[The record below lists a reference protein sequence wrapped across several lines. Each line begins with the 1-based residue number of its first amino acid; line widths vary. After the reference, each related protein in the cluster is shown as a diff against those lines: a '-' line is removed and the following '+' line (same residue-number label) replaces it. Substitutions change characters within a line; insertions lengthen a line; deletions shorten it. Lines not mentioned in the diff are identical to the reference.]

1 MFGFTATE
9 YDKKVYNEQ
18 LKDFLPDKFIDLHAH
33 LWKKEF
39 EPWGASN
46 GGATWI
52 DRVAED
58 LTIED
63 LVQTYKDLFPGKI
76 VIPNIFG
83 GITQNLKQCN
93 DYVLESAKKYQY
105 PHMYRL
111 AYDTP
116 VDIMEQEIIEGG
128 FCGIKPYLSSKPDYI
143 PNSEIRI
150 FDFMPKEQFDVAN
163 RLGLVVLLHIPRS
176 ARLKDPV
183 NIGELMEI
191 EEKYPNVKLV
201 VAHIGRAYSKEDMGD
216 AFETLKHTKNM
227 MFDFCANTCDYA
239 IEKCLEYVGPDRLL
253 FGSDMPIT
261 KMRMYRIVENGE
273 YINVVPRGL
282 YGDVSDDPRMRETD
296 EKDITCFIYE
306 ELLAFKRVSQKLGLS
321 KEDVNK
327 IMYKNAERILGL

>member
-1 MFGFTATE
+1 MFGFCATD

-63 LVQTYKDLFPGKI
+63 LVQTYRDLFPGKI

-93 DYVLESAKKYQY
+93 DYVLESAKKYRY

-116 VDIMEQEIIEGG
+116 VEVMEREIIEGG

-150 FDFMPKEQFDVAN
+150 FDFMPKEQFEVAN

-239 IEKCLEYVGPDRLL
+239 IQKCLEYVGPERLL

-306 ELLAFKRVSQKLGLS
+306 ELLAFKRVSEKLGLT
-321 KEDVNK
+321 KEDVNN
-327 IMYKNAERILGL
+327 IMCKNAERILGL